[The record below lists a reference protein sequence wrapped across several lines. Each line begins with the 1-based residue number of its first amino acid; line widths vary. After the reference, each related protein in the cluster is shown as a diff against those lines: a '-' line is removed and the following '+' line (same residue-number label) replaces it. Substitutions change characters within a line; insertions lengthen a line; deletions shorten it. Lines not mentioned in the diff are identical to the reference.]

1 MVGRGILEVSQLRNG
16 GNVMKETFFYN
27 QVGERKEYK
36 KDVLT
41 EALAAAGVHITGV
54 TRGQWYDGKKYTDT
68 YMVMFEFQWRS
79 YGNYIWSKSMYCG
92 ANDMGKNMYE
102 IYRMVKKM
110 RNDLEDPENKGK
122 YRYLEEE

>member
-1 MVGRGILEVSQLRNG
+1 LVGHVILEVSQLRNG
-16 GNVMKETFFYN
+16 GNAMKETFFYN
-27 QVGERKEYK
+27 QVGDRKEYK

-41 EALAAAGVHITGV
+41 EALAAAGVNITGV

-92 ANDMGKNMYE
+92 LNDMGKNLYE
-102 IYRMVKKM
+102 IYHRVKKM
-110 RNDLEDPENKGK
+110 RSDLEDPENKGK